1 MLSGRQKES
10 AINQGITIVD
20 GKDGIAENAGYFVHF
35 VTGQIRQNED
45 TRLVI
50 ANTALVLHFDM
61 VRIDLLLWKYVE
73 GTVVQPSLKNAAA
86 RIMPEKGFKE
96 KRLCIVSINP
106 KFACCKCMA
115 LNVVKGRDAWM
126 EENIESVRRRVS

>member
-35 VTGQIRQNED
+35 VTGQVGQNED
-45 TRLVI
+45 ARLVI
-50 ANTALVLHFDM
+50 ANTALVFHFDM

-73 GTVVQPSLKNAAA
+73 GTVVQPSLENAATG
-86 RIMPEKGFKE
+86 IMSK
-96 KRLCIVSINP
+96 KRLKLKHLRII
-106 KFACCKCMA
+106 
-115 LNVVKGRDAWM
+115 
-126 EENIESVRRRVS
+126 